1 MDTEKRP
8 VFLKIEFVTDIAN
21 AWCVIHLHT
30 LDRALRTLRN
40 EVSAELSFQPFQL
53 ARELGPAGA
62 TLAELLRDRQGWTP
76 AQVEQNETVAQ
87 AHAGAVGVAYTS
99 DPHRRIWN
107 TFDAHRLMR
116 WAAMQHAERALYL
129 ALADA
134 AFAHGD
140 NLSDHGTLAGIAARA
155 GLDASAAR
163 EMLAGD
169 RFAAEVRTREAHY
182 REHQVFQVPTLVI
195 NGRHRVNGALPHDE
209 TVAGLRRIAALP
221 T

>member
-1 MDTEKRP
+1 MSTTLQID
-8 VFLKIEFVTDIAN
+8 FVSDVACP
-21 AWCVIHLHT
+21 WCAVGLGGLDMA
-30 LDRALRTLRN
+30 LDRLLGEIDAHIT
-40 EVSAELSFQPFQL
+40 FQPFELNPGMGPQGQDISEHL
-53 ARELGPAGA
+53 TQKYGSTPEQQAEIRERIRERGA
-62 TLAELLRDRQGWTP
+62 
-76 AQVEQNETVAQ
+76 
-87 AHAGAVGVAYTS
+87 AVGFAFK
-99 DPHRRIWN
+99 PEGRGRIWN